1 MFTSMAVNNI
11 NNKDYFNVGLAQIS
25 HRQASI
31 ADSGATLPS
40 DLSSPN
46 PALETEISLKINK
59 FTQIRSFDTVLSK
72 KLSPEGAID
81 PSSLLPNHFYNSL
94 HSLLDTFEGKSQPEL
109 SALHAVLKKNADN
122 VDELR
127 TRYLSLLGG

>member
-1 MFTSMAVNNI
+1 MAVNNI

-25 HRQASI
+25 HRQASV
-31 ADSGATLPS
+31 ADTGAVLPT

-59 FTQIRSFDTVLSK
+59 FTQIRSFDDIVNKQLNPK
-72 KLSPEGAID
+72 VD
-81 PSSLLPNHFYNSL
+81 PTSLLPTHFYNSL
-94 HSLLDTFEGKSQPEL
+94 HSLLNTFEGKTEPEL
-109 SALHAVLKKNADN
+109 SALHTVLKKNADN

>member
-1 MFTSMAVNNI
+1 MAVNNI

-25 HRQASI
+25 YRQASI

-46 PALETEISLKINK
+46 PALETEISLKINQ

-72 KLSPEGAID
+72 EVSPEVD
-81 PSSLLPNHFYNSL
+81 PSSLLPNQFYNSL
-94 HSLLDTFEGKSQPEL
+94 HSLLGATTGHSQPEV
-109 SALHAVLKKNADN
+109 SALHALLQKNADN